1 MSGLSLS
8 IRHAGMRESI
18 LVRQGLLFMFAL
30 AAALLAAQQFAPP
43 EPMAH
48 ELVTSLIEV
57 ATIAIAVVV
66 FVLGWSS
73 HAGLPNRNLL
83 WFGGSFLAA
92 ALLDFIHLHILHL
105 RIPVD
110 PGQLFYF
117 WTWAR
122 YAMVGALAALILP
135 AWRPAR
141 PRERVLMLA
150 AVLGG
155 VGMIAYLGTLV
166 FDERPPAVL
175 SPMTELHLGESMIE
189 SGLVVLLLML
199 AFALIRR
206 SRSNPRYNLRYLL
219 AGIFAAV
226 ASETCLSAAPAH
238 AGWLDLFGHLYKVIA
253 YGFFYRAVFVERVR
267 EPFQRITRSER
278 HFRQVMEAANDGI
291 VIVDASGRITQWNPA
306 LERMFGLSRDRLLG
320 APIEILLP
328 ERFHAMHVSHRD
340 TFIASPQPRLMGQGR
355 ELTGRRADG
364 TEFPAEVAL
373 SPMTTD
379 EGNWTMAI
387 VRDVSYRREMERRL
401 LHSATHD
408 ALTGLPN
415 RTLLTD
421 RLGHSM
427 SRALRNGSS
436 AAVVFIDL
444 DGFKNV
450 NDSLGHMVG
459 DQLLVEVATRIRSAL
474 RAEDTVARLGGD
486 EFVVLI
492 EDLRHTEDAAA
503 LTQKLLAEIARPLLL
518 AEHNLAISASAGIVF
533 YPADGNDVHAL
544 LRNADVAMYAA
555 KRLGKNQYHLFEAAM
570 QRELSEKMTLLGD
583 LREAVESESL
593 VLHYQ
598 PKIDSA
604 SGRICGVEA
613 LLRWT
618 HPQLGPV
625 SPERFIPL
633 AEESGLI
640 LPLGEWVLRTACTQ
654 ARAWQD
660 AGLPP
665 LRMAV
670 NLSAQ
675 QFGRTD
681 LASRVAAVL
690 AAAGL
695 DAGWLELEITESQI
709 MGDDAGVQRSLH
721 QLKALGLGIA
731 IDDFGTGYS
740 SLAYLR
746 RLPLD
751 SIKID
756 RCFVRELP
764 GNRDDAAIAG
774 AIVSMS
780 HRLGLRVVAEGV
792 ETEGQALFL
801 KSLACEEMQGYHFS
815 RPLPPDQLEALLRQ
829 DADRSQPAQ
838 TSQNTGIS
846 GA

>member
-1 MSGLSLS
+1 MHGLSLNM
-8 IRHAGMRESI
+8 RHAWTRESQ

-30 AAALLAAQQFAPP
+30 AAVLLAVQQLAPP
-43 EPMAH
+43 EPLVH
-48 ELVTSLIEV
+48 ELLTSLIEV
-57 ATIAIAVVV
+57 ATIAIGVLV

-92 ALLDFIHLHILHL
+92 ALLDFIHLHTLHL
-105 RIPVD
+105 RVPVD

-117 WTWAR
+117 WITAR

-135 AWRPAR
+135 AWGPAR
-141 PRERVLMLA
+141 PRERIVMLA

-155 VGMIAYLGTLV
+155 VGTIASLGMRM
-166 FDERPPAVL
+166 FAGEPPAAL
-175 SPMTELHLGESMIE
+175 SSMAELHQSESLIE
-189 SGLVVLLLML
+189 SGLIVLLLML
-199 AFALIRR
+199 AYALVRR

-226 ASETCLSAAPAH
+226 ASETCLSAARAH
-238 AGWLDLFGHLYKVIA
+238 AGWLDLFGHLYKALA

-291 VIVDASGRITQWNPA
+291 VIVAADGRIMQWNPA

-328 ERFHAMHVSHRD
+328 ERLHAMHVSHRD
-340 TFIASPQPRLMGQGR
+340 AFIASPRPRLMGQGR

-373 SPMTTD
+373 SPMVTD

-415 RTLLTD
+415 RTLLID

-459 DQLLVEVATRIRSAL
+459 DQLLVEVATRIRSTL

-533 YPADGNDVHAL
+533 YPADGGDVHDL

-570 QRELSEKMTLLGD
+570 QRELSEKMTLIGD
-583 LREAVESESL
+583 LRDAVESESL

-598 PKIDSA
+598 PKVDSA

-625 SPERFIPL
+625 SPDRFIPL

-640 LPLGEWVLRTACTQ
+640 LPLGDWVLRTACTQ

-675 QFGRTD
+675 QFSRTD
-681 LASRVAAVL
+681 LASSIAAVL
-690 AAAGL
+690 AASGL
-695 DAGWLELEITESQI
+695 EARWLELEITESQI

-721 QLKALGLGIA
+721 ELKALGLGIA

-756 RCFVRELP
+756 RCFVRDLP
-764 GNRDDAAIAG
+764 DNRDDAAIAG

-780 HRLGLRVVAEGV
+780 HRLGLKVVAEGV
-792 ETEGQALFL
+792 ETEGQARFL
-801 KSLACEEMQGYHFS
+801 KVLACEEMQGYLFG
-815 RPLPPDQLEALLRQ
+815 RPLPPDQLEERLRQ
-829 DADRSQPAQ
+829 DAQQSRPVQ